1 MRRKP
6 KQPATETE
14 TETASETET
23 ETASETE
30 TETESEIDGY
40 LYTAEDDSF
49 SLVLPNSSWRIEK
62 DKKKSAVTFSSG
74 KISVVVRSFDAA
86 KVKED
91 KFTFPKELKDVED
104 SLKDSET
111 VYGVEE
117 FAYEEKDGIQT
128 AAYELIPD
136 KNEKDALYGMNFVV
150 MNENED
156 GFEVTAAVPDEAS
169 LEVVQKIVDSFDYSK
184 IEKEDAGE
192 TETETASETETET
205 ETASETETE
214 TETETASETE
224 TETASETETVKATP
238 KK

>member
-1 MRRKP
+1 MTVTCIPQKTTVSLWFCR
-6 KQPATETE
+6 
-14 TETASETET
+14 TA
-23 ETASETE
+23 A
-30 TETESEIDGY
+30 G
-40 LYTAEDDSF
+40 
-49 SLVLPNSSWRIEK
+49 RIEK
-62 DKKKSAVTFSSG
+62 DKKESAVTFSSG

-169 LEVVQKIVDSFDYSK
+169 LEVVQKIVILS
-184 IEKEDAGE
+184 I
-192 TETETASETETET
+192 
-205 ETASETETE
+205 
-214 TETETASETE
+214 
-224 TETASETETVKATP
+224 TVRLKKRTQGKQKP
-238 KK
+238 KPPARLKPKPRQPARPKQKLRRKLPAKPRQKPHLKQKL